1 MKAQQQPDTQVL
13 DITPEVKWIGIL
25 DYDIVTFDVVMTTEY
40 GTTYNSFFIDA
51 DKKAIVETSKEKFWD
66 IYLEKIKKVTDPSQI
81 EYIIL
86 NHTEPDH
93 SGNLDNLLK
102 LAPNATVVGTRL
114 AISYLQDFMGRS
126 FKHIIAKDGDTLDL
140 GNKTLRFISAA
151 NLHWPDTMYTY
162 LEEDQLLFTCDSF
175 GCHYAH
181 PAMID
186 NKVGDTTEAFKY
198 YFDVI
203 LKPFS
208 KFMLKAIDKIRPLEI
223 QAILPGHGPLLM
235 NDWKKWVDTSEEY
248 ARQALD
254 TPQEDYVFIPYVS
267 AYNNTGKLAEAIAE
281 GIRSEGDFIVEVA
294 DIENMSVGDLDERLA
309 RSKGIV
315 VGCPVVNQNI
325 LLPVYKM
332 FALINPIRDKG
343 KIAGSFG
350 SYGWSGEGQSLINSA
365 LTNLKL
371 KVQEPGVFVKF
382 TPHEAEYQKCYEY
395 GRSLAQTIIEE
406 KK

>member
-1 MKAQQQPDTQVL
+1 MKAQQKPDTEVV
-13 DITPEVKWIGIL
+13 DVTPDVKWIGIL

-66 IYLEKIKKVTDPSQI
+66 TYLEKIRKVTDPSQI

-102 LAPNATVVGTRL
+102 LAPDATVVGSRL
-114 AISYLQDFMGRS
+114 AISYLKDFMGRD

-151 NLHWPDTMYTY
+151 NLHWPDSMYTY
-162 LEEDQLLFTCDSF
+162 LEEDKLLFTCDSF

-181 PAMID
+181 PDMID
-186 NKVGDTTEAFKY
+186 NKVGDTSEAFKY

-208 KFMLKAIDKIRPLEI
+208 KFMLKAIEKIRPLEI

-235 NDWKKWVDTSEEY
+235 NDWKKWVDISEEY

-254 TPQEDYVFIPYVS
+254 TPQDDYVFVPYVS

-294 DIENMSVGDLDERLA
+294 DIENMALGDLDERLA

-315 VGCPVVNQNI
+315 VGCPVINQNI

-382 TPHEAEYQKCYEY
+382 TPHEAEYQKCFEY
-395 GRSLAQTIIEE
+395 GKSLAQTILAE